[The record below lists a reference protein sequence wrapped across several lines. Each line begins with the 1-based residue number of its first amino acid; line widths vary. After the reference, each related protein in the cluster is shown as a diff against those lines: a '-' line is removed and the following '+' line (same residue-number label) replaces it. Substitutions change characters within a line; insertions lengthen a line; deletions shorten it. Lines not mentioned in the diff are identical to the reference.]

1 MSQQVQMNG
10 ERSQVYMGVKLNE
23 KAQKYLDSVETFDEG
38 VF

>member
-1 MSQQVQMNG
+1 MSTQMQVNG
-10 ERSQVYMGVKLNE
+10 ERSQVYLGVKLNE